1 MIEVKDT
8 AEFETTA
15 RIVVA
20 IDDEEYGRAITFGID
35 YMDIKSIDA
44 VESATV
50 PREPDRPHMLEPHRT
65 YRVGGNLW
73 LRVVVPDNM
82 QFPPVDDT
90 HCLQH
95 VRAKVDENDQV
106 VLVSM
111 EST

>member
-8 AEFETTA
+8 SEFDITA
-15 RIVVA
+15 QIVVA
-20 IDDEEYGRAITFGID
+20 IDDEEYGRAITFEID

-50 PREPDRPHMLEPHRT
+50 PNEPNRPHMIEPHRA
-65 YRVGGNLW
+65 YRVGGNYW

-95 VRAKVDENDQV
+95 VRAKVGEDDQV